1 MKCLTKCTD
10 RTVRLFPCLKDSNTI
25 VTRINSMK
33 SFKLERLRGFT
44 SFMKKIDKGR
54 DGGNGDEITVSEIE
68 LREWSEPNPALGIK
82 EKDELSISTNSF
94 MKKAPPAPRR
104 SEDIEHDRIE
114 KRMELIAM
122 NKNKSMTLVNAM
134 KHEIRQ
140 MKKDKQNVKRQHCE
154 QMKEMKQQM
163 KQQQQQEMQQ
173 QKQEMQ
179 EMQQRH
185 QEQSQQQSQKMDEIM
200 QTVKQLKKEI

>member
-1 MKCLTKCTD
+1 
-10 RTVRLFPCLKDSNTI
+10 
-25 VTRINSMK
+25 MK
-33 SFKLERLRGFT
+33 SFKLGRLRGFT

-82 EKDELSISTNSF
+82 EKDELSISSNSF

-114 KRMELIAM
+114 KRMELIVM

-140 MKKDKQNVKRQHCE
+140 MKKDKQNVKRKHCE
-154 QMKEMKQQM
+154 QMKEM

-185 QEQSQQQSQKMDEIM
+185 EEQSQQQSQKMDEIM
-200 QTVKQLKKEI
+200 QTCKRSNN